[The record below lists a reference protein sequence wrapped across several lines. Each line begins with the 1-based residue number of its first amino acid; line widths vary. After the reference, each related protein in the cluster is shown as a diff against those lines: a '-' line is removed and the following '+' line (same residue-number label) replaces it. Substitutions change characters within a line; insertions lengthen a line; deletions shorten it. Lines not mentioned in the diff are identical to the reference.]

1 MTSLYAVE
9 STEEDERG
17 GDEEEG
23 EGGGGE
29 GEEGFGEMPQVVS
42 FDVQGV
48 SSHRREGEEEG
59 DGDGRSR
66 SNSEGSS
73 LYGTMS

>member
-1 MTSLYAVE
+1 
-9 STEEDERG
+9 
-17 GDEEEG
+17 
-23 EGGGGE
+23 
-29 GEEGFGEMPQVVS
+29 MPQVVS